1 MDDKMK
7 EALIEYWKKHGENVT
22 EKVVDFAYDLVE
34 TAINTSEN
42 KIDDM
47 FLSIINSTKPI
58 VLEYVDKIDGVEE
71 WQP

>member
-7 EALIEYWKKHGENVT
+7 EALIECCKKHGEIVT
-22 EKVVDFAYDLVE
+22 EKVVDFAYDLIE

-71 WQP
+71 

>member
-7 EALIEYWKKHGENVT
+7 EALIDCCKKHGEIVT
-22 EKVVDFAYDLVE
+22 EKVVHFAYDLIE

-71 WQP
+71 